1 IISVDARNHG
11 NSEHHIDMNYF
22 VQALDAKT
30 LLQELDIPKTVMIGH
45 SMGGKVAMT
54 FALSFPELVD
64 KVIVIDSS
72 PSPSISD
79 EDIQR
84 YLKTKLQMD
93 LTKIRDKKDAENMM
107 KSTVHKSIL
116 RQFFLTNLV
125 QLPEGGFRWRI
136 NLEAI
141 DNNLQDLMAFPSH
154 FPHPQFTG
162 QVLFI
167 GGGKSNYIQKK
178 DYDLIYNLFPKA
190 EITYIPDCGHWVH
203 AEKPKE
209 LIQLI
214 IDFLNQYP

>member
-1 IISVDARNHG
+1 
-11 NSEHHIDMNYF
+11 MNYF
-22 VQALDAKT
+22 LQALDAKT

-107 KSTVHKSIL
+107 KSTVHVRK
-116 RQFFLTNLV
+116 
-125 QLPEGGFRWRI
+125 
-136 NLEAI
+136 
-141 DNNLQDLMAFPSH
+141 
-154 FPHPQFTG
+154 
-162 QVLFI
+162 
-167 GGGKSNYIQKK
+167 
-178 DYDLIYNLFPKA
+178 
-190 EITYIPDCGHWVH
+190 
-203 AEKPKE
+203 
-209 LIQLI
+209 
-214 IDFLNQYP
+214 